1 MKRLTRRAWMAG
13 TAGLAAQAQAPQPAQ
28 PQAAQPAPGPP
39 APPPRTR
46 PMLCL
51 FSKYLQKLEYVEI
64 GAIIKQMGFEGC
76 DLTVR
81 KGGHVEPDKVQVD
94 MLRSI
99 ESLRG
104 DGVE

>member
-1 MKRLTRRAWMAG
+1 MTRRSWMAAA
-13 TAGLAAQAQAPQPAQ
+13 AGMAAQAQSQQPDR
-28 PQAAQPAPGPP
+28 PK

-64 GAIIKQMGFEGC
+64 GGVIRQLGFEGC

-94 MLRSI
+94 MMRAI

-104 DGVE
+104 DGVEVGMITTDITS